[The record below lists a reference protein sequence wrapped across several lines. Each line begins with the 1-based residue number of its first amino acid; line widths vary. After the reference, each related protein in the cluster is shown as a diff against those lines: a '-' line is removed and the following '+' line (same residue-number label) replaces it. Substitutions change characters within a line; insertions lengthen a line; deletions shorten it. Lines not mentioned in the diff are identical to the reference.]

1 MTSIVTLP
9 LGAISVSKELKKPYL
24 FNGNMMLFSAAA
36 VSNAFLFATST
47 HKYDHITPVLKE
59 LKWLPVATQLY
70 FRSAIMAFKCL
81 TSRVPEYLSSQFSKR
96 GEISGRATR
105 SSQMLN
111 IPLFKSASGQRTF
124 YYRTVSIWNSM
135 DSSLKTLEKVS
146 AFKFYLKRKLI
157 KDFIDS

>member
-1 MTSIVTLP
+1 MSLRVRIREQNHWQSILIDLTTFEGCGKLDIHVASPGSML
-9 LGAISVSKELKKPYL
+9 V
-24 FNGNMMLFSAAA
+24 LFS
-36 VSNAFLFATST
+36 T
-47 HKYDHITPVLKE
+47 H
-59 LKWLPVATQLY
+59 LPGALYINYSY

-81 TSRVPEYLSSQFSKR
+81 TSRVPEYLTSQFSKR

-111 IPLFKSASGQRTF
+111 IPLFKTASGQRTF

-146 AFKFYLKRKLI
+146 DFKYFLKRKLI
-157 KDFIDS
+157 KDFIDC